1 MRLSE
6 YLKNISE
13 KIISISNFRDI
24 EVESITN
31 DSRKVSGNTLFV
43 AIKGARLDGHD
54 YIENAILSG
63 ACIVVYQNR
72 PDVLLENIIYIEVD
86 DAYFVYA
93 LLAEVYFQFPAKNMK
108 IIGITGTN
116 GKTTCAFL
124 INHILNYAGF
134 KAGLISTVQYSYGS
148 KVLSAMRTTPE
159 AFELQ
164 DLFSEMSGSGC
175 KYVVMEVSSHSLTQ
189 HRLGRT
195 KLAAALFTNISGDH
209 LDYHG
214 NMENYYL
221 AKKRLF
227 EMHSYDSEPET
238 LKVIN
243 IDDLYGAMLKTDLS
257 GKRVVAYGS
266 DVKSDFKFLCD
277 STGTIAGL
285 LVENRKHMIETSLIG
300 RFNAYNITG
309 SAALCLELGVPVDTV
324 IEALKCFSSVPGRLE
339 EINILKSTPFSR
351 LHVESPVQNLLPK
364 AVNKNR
370 LAYTSNNV
378 RCFVDY
384 AHTDDALKR
393 VLIALKGL
401 NPSRLIVVFGC
412 GGDRDKT
419 KRPRM
424 GKVASEHADIIVI
437 TDDNPRTENSTDI
450 INDIVSGIPRKQFKV
465 IPDRREAIS
474 YAVTIAGA
482 DDIILIA
489 GKGHENYQEIG
500 TKRCQFD
507 DRDIVKN
514 L

>member
-54 YIENAILSG
+54 YIDNAILAG

-72 PDVLLENIIYIEVD
+72 PGVLLENIIYIEVD

-227 EMHSYDSEPET
+227 EMHSYDSESEM

-339 EINILKSTPFSR
+339 CL
-351 LHVESPVQNLLPK
+351 
-364 AVNKNR
+364 
-370 LAYTSNNV
+370 YTSNNI

-500 TKRCQFD
+500 TKRYPFD